1 MRERDE
7 WRARRRRDDG
17 DRDLDAPD
25 PALERFAERVAAPLR
40 APERADDTFRARLRA
55 TVRAEAELTQA
66 ALTHATG
73 GEAAAG
79 ASREPWYRR
88 SVTVRLT
95 PLRGLAAAAAIG
107 GVMLLGARA
116 LERGGG
122 ATVASP
128 PRVARSAPPLPDTVR
143 VVQFVFVAPD
153 ARRVALVGDFNA
165 WDREATQLQRGGVNG
180 GVWTVSLALPAGRH
194 EYAFVV
200 DGARWEPD
208 PAATDAVTDDFG
220 VVSSVVSV
228 RAAAPRLG
236 AT

>member
-7 WRARRRRDDG
+7 WRARRRRGDDG
-17 DRDLDAPD
+17 DLDAPD
-25 PALERFAERVAAPLR
+25 PALERFAERIAAPLR
-40 APERADDTFRARLRA
+40 APERADATFRARLMA
-55 TVRAEAELTQA
+55 SVRAEAESAEAESAELA
-66 ALTHATG
+66 HASRGAATG
-73 GEAAAG
+73 G
-79 ASREPWYRR
+79 ASRQPWYRR
-88 SVTVRLT
+88 SVTVRFT

-116 LERGGG
+116 IERGG
-122 ATVASP
+122 AAVASP
-128 PRVARSAPPLPDTVR
+128 PRVARTAPLPDTVR
-143 VVQFVFVAPD
+143 VVQFVFVAPG

-165 WDREATQLQRGGVNG
+165 WDRDATQLQRGGVNG

-200 DGARWEPD
+200 DGERWEPD

-228 RAAAPRLG
+228 RSAAPRLG

>member
-1 MRERDE
+1 MREPDE
-7 WRARRRRDDG
+7 WRVRRRRDDDDG
-17 DRDLDAPD
+17 DLDAPD
-25 PALERFAERVAAPLR
+25 PALERFAERIAAPLR
-40 APERADDTFRARLRA
+40 APERADATFRARLMA
-55 TVRAEAELTQA
+55 TVRAEAELA
-66 ALTHATG
+66 
-73 GEAAAG
+73 EAEPARAEPAG

-116 LERGGG
+116 LERGG
-122 ATVASP
+122 AAVNSP

-165 WDREATQLQRGGVNG
+165 WDRDATQLQRGGVNG

-208 PAATDAVTDDFG
+208 PASTDAVTDDFG